1 MKKIFLLAVLSISL
15 PSIYAQN
22 CPANDSVSMG
32 PGSGT
37 DVFYS
42 FKKANTTGNGV
53 VSSSVNNNW
62 HLAISVQA
70 SNFPYNPA
78 NGAAI
83 RVNSVLGENP
93 QAGTTGTKLVK
104 LNGANVNNWR
114 NADTTGLG
122 SLPELLDSDST
133 WNLSAFTSGYPKA
146 GPFNFIWGT
155 YNQNN
160 KNIESNGNVYVLY
173 NKSANWYKKIN
184 VKELSWDTTWHIIIS
199 NIDNTDSVYLKVSKK
214 NYPKRMF
221 VYYNVLTKQLLD
233 REPDS
238 DQWDLL
244 WTKYKAMI
252 EFNGSK
258 VPYSV
263 TGVLG
268 NSATKVA
275 KNLGKKCNEVWLA
288 NKTAKI
294 NPSISAIGSDWKT
307 FTGTAFAV
315 TDTFVYFI
323 STRDTQTYKVTM
335 KSYAGGSKSKTTF
348 NFYQATLGLESSDV
362 IESVSLYPNPSNGI
376 VRISAD
382 LAIESISIMD
392 LQGQMLLN
400 TKENFV
406 DASNLSAGIYIVLI
420 QTEAGLLKKTLV
432 KE

>member
-1 MKKIFLLAVLSISL
+1 MKKIFTLALLSFLFSG
-15 PSIYAQN
+15 IYAQN
-22 CPANDSVSMG
+22 CPANDSVTMG

-37 DVFYS
+37 DVYYS
-42 FKKANTTGNGV
+42 LKKAKTTGNGV

-78 NGAAI
+78 NGVAI

-93 QAGTTGTKLVK
+93 QTGATGTKLVK
-104 LNGANVNNWR
+104 LNGGVSNWR
-114 NADTTGLG
+114 NVDTTGLN
-122 SLPELLDSDST
+122 SFPELLDSDST

-155 YNQNN
+155 YNQSN

-184 VKELSWDTTWHIIIS
+184 VKEVTFDTMWHIIIA
-199 NIDNTDSVYLKVSKK
+199 NIDNTDSVYLKVSKRS
-214 NYPKRMF
+214 YPKRMF

-233 REPDS
+233 REPDT
-238 DQWDLL
+238 DQWDLV

-252 EFNGSK
+252 DFNGSK

-263 TGVLG
+263 TGVLS
-268 NSATKVA
+268 NPATKVA
-275 KNLGKKCNEVWLA
+275 KNLGKKCDEVWLA
-288 NKTAKI
+288 NKTAKV
-294 NPSISAIGSDWKT
+294 NPSISAVGSDWKS
-307 FTGTAFAV
+307 FTGTAYAV

-323 STRDTQTYKVTM
+323 TARDSSTYKVTM
-335 KSYAGGSKSKTTF
+335 KSFTGGSKGKTTF
-348 NFYQATLGLESSDV
+348 NFYQATLGLENNG
-362 IESVSLYPNPSNGI
+362 IAEAVSLYPNPSNGI
-376 VRISAD
+376 VRINAD
-382 LAIESISIMD
+382 LNIESISVMD
-392 LQGQMLLN
+392 LQGQMLLS

-406 DASNLSAGIYIVLI
+406 DATNLSAGIYLVLI
-420 QTEAGLLKKTLV
+420 QTEAGLVKKTLI

>member
-1 MKKIFLLAVLSISL
+1 MKKILALALLSISL
-15 PSIYAQN
+15 SGVYGQN
-22 CPANDSVSMG
+22 CPANDSVTMG

-37 DVFYS
+37 DVYYS
-42 FKKANTTGNGV
+42 LKKAKTTGNGL
-53 VSSSVNNNW
+53 VSSSANNNW

-78 NGAAI
+78 NGVAI

-93 QAGTTGTKLVK
+93 QAGMTGTTLVK
-104 LNGANVNNWR
+104 LSGANVSNWR
-114 NADTTGLG
+114 NVDTTGLH

-133 WNLSAFTSGYPKA
+133 WNLSAFTAGYPKS

-160 KNIESNGNVYVLY
+160 HNVESNGNVYVLY

-184 VKELSWDTTWHIIIS
+184 VKEVSYDTMWHIIIS
-199 NIDNTDSVYLKVSKK
+199 NIDNTDSVYLKVDKK
-214 NYPKRMF
+214 NYPNRMF
-221 VYYNVLTKQLLD
+221 VYYNVLTNQILD
-233 REPDS
+233 REPDT
-238 DQWDLL
+238 DKWDLV

-252 EFNGSK
+252 DFNGSK

-263 TGVLG
+263 TGVLSNPG
-268 NSATKVA
+268 VKVA

-288 NKTAKI
+288 NKTAKV

-307 FTGTAFAV
+307 FTGTAYAI

-323 STRDTQTYKVTM
+323 TDRDTHTYKMTM
-335 KSYAGGSKSKTTF
+335 KSFAGGSKGKTTF
-348 NFYQATLGLESSDV
+348 NFYQATLGLENSDV
-362 IESVSLYPNPSNGI
+362 VESVSLYPNPSNGI
-376 VRISAD
+376 VRINAD

-392 LQGQMLLN
+392 LQGQTLIN

-406 DASNLSAGIYIVLI
+406 DASNLSAGIYVVLI
-420 QTEAGLLKKTLV
+420 QTEAGLIKKTLI